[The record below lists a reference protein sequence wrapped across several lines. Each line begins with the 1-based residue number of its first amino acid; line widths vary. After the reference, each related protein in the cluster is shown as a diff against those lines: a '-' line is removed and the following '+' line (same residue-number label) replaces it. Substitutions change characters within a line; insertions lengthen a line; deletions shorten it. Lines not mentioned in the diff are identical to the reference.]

1 MWLKSVLASLLLF
14 VSFLGCT
21 DPVTP
26 EFEFQEGLIFVEGFI
41 STLPSGSFV
50 TVSKSAIE
58 FEVYVVRFQEG
69 ATVSF
74 ENIASGE
81 TVPLTEVEETYLPPS
96 DFIAQ
101 PGEEWKLVV
110 NLANGASYESL
121 PEKVLEPVPIA
132 GIEAKYDTELEF
144 REIYG
149 GKFVPGHE
157 IFVSLNDPADRDNY
171 YYWTYKT
178 FENLNFCERCYAG
191 YFRNGKCNSFSSAV
205 SGTPYYDYLCDSD
218 CWRIRFPES
227 IAIYEDRFNNGLTVD
242 NISIG
247 NLLLYT
253 KENIV
258 VVVQQLA
265 LTPEA
270 HQYYKVLKDLVDN
283 NSGINAPPPAGLVGN
298 LFNPDDD
305 DDFVF
310 GRFTA
315 AASSKGF
322 LFINRSEINEDPLE
336 NRGVNLFEDGDA
348 RLPPPVTTRV
358 VCSENRFR
366 TPIQPPGWIN
376 Q

>member
-1 MWLKSVLASLLLF
+1 MTKSVLAFIFLF

-41 STLPSGSFV
+41 STLPGGSFV

-69 ATVSF
+69 ASVSF
-74 ENIASGE
+74 ENLESGE
-81 TVPLTEVEETYLPPS
+81 TVLLTETEETYLAPT
-96 DFIAQ
+96 DFKAQ

-110 NLANGASYESL
+110 NLANGVRYESR
-121 PEKVLEPVPIA
+121 PEKVLEPVAIVD
-132 GIEAKYDTELEF
+132 IEARYDTELEF

-157 IFVSLNDPADRDNY
+157 VFVSLDDPADKENY

-178 FENLNFCERCYAG
+178 YENLNFCQRCFAG
-191 YFRNGKCNSFSSAV
+191 YYRDGGCKSFPTSV
-205 SGTPYYDYLCDSD
+205 SGIPYYDYLCDSD

-227 IAIYEDRFNNGLTVD
+227 IAIYDDKFADGLTVN

-253 KENIV
+253 KENMV

-270 HQYYKVLKDLVDN
+270 HKYYEILKDLVDN
-283 NSGINAPPPAGLVGN
+283 KSGINAPPPAGLVGN
-298 LFNPDDD
+298 LFNPENDE
-305 DDFVF
+305 DFVF

-315 AASSKGF
+315 AASSEAF
-322 LFINRSEINEDPLE
+322 LFIDRSEITEDPLE
-336 NRGVNLFEDGDA
+336 NRGVNLFEKADDPVPA
-348 RLPPPVTTRV
+348 PVTTIIA
-358 VCSENRFR
+358 CSENRFR
-366 TPIQPPGWIN
+366 TPIQPPGWVN